1 MREELHEARRAK
13 ILAAAREVFMAK
25 GFSRAT
31 MDMVAKEARVSSAT
45 VYAHF
50 EHKQALFDAFITTT
64 LGRYENLF
72 AGVGH
77 VKGDGRTRLMAFA
90 RVYFRFMADPELR
103 AAYRI
108 VSAETN
114 LRPEL
119 GAHLY
124 SDAHRLLGAR
134 LRKLLEAL
142 RDEAVLD
149 IADVPIA
156 SRLFQGMIEHVTLTL
171 SMLQGDQ
178 SPPLHDSEPYC
189 AEVVRLFM
197 EGYRPDRQS
206 PAEN

>member
-1 MREELHEARRAK
+1 MREELHEARRGK

-31 MDMVAKEARVSSAT
+31 MDLVAKEARVSSAT

-114 LRPEL
+114 LRPDL

-124 SDAHRLLGAR
+124 RDAHNLLGAR
-134 LRKLLEAL
+134 LRRLLETLVAEGEL
-142 RDEAVLD
+142 RIDD
-149 IADVPIA
+149 IGIA
-156 SRLFQGMIEHVTLTL
+156 SRLFEGMIEHVTLTI

-178 SPPLHDSEPYC
+178 ASPLHESEPYC
-189 AEVVRLFM
+189 AEAVRLFM
-197 EGYRPDRQS
+197 EGYRPGR
-206 PAEN
+206 